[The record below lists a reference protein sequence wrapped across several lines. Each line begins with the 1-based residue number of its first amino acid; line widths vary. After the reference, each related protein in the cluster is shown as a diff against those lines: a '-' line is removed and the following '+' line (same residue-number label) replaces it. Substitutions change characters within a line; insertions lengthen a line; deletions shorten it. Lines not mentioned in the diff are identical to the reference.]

1 MTAFLLVLFSLVS
14 MVFSLFLA
22 KATMGRTWALSPLFL
37 FLTSSIV
44 FINIGFTIYYLKFS
58 EETWAI
64 NALISV
70 SLGLLLVAIGGFI
83 GMILFKSYKIWPR
96 INNTEIKINLSYKV
110 AVRTAIIVFAIVLL
124 YFYLLGYIPLI
135 EGLKALIFKGFRSG
149 LTNSFRVNR
158 DIYVNPEASYIPM
171 QGFFEATRYYGLP
184 IVGIWFL
191 HFYKQKVNQKTSLLF
206 LLTSM
211 FFITLTGQRW
221 PLMYMLLAI
230 IIYTSWSENNWFK
243 YRKYLFNVGII
254 SVFIGIFLSILLGRT
269 SHDNLSIVQMFIFG
283 LTDLLN
289 RIIFGNVKIPFESYR
304 FFPQQ
309 EYFLYGWSWLQ
320 NLLSYIPGPLPSY
333 PVTFYKLITGDPK
346 GFTAPPD
353 FYTEAYI
360 NFGWLGLI
368 FISFFWGV
376 FLSFLQRFFVLT
388 KKTLISSSISVL
400 ICTLISFSSM
410 SGLVFILGGLIIS
423 IFIWIVITINKIIFY
438 KCV

>member
-1 MTAFLLVLFSLVS
+1 
-14 MVFSLFLA
+14 
-22 KATMGRTWALSPLFL
+22 
-37 FLTSSIV
+37 
-44 FINIGFTIYYLKFS
+44 
-58 EETWAI
+58 
-64 NALISV
+64 
-70 SLGLLLVAIGGFI
+70 
-83 GMILFKSYKIWPR
+83 
-96 INNTEIKINLSYKV
+96 
-110 AVRTAIIVFAIVLL
+110 LL